1 MEEAPGIPD
10 VEVLRSAVADSAVLI
25 TADKDF
31 GELVFRQG
39 LINSGVLL
47 IRLAGLAP
55 ESKADVTASVI
66 ENHHR
71 ELAANFT
78 VITPGLVRIRKHEH

>member
-1 MEEAPGIPD
+1 MEDAPGIPD
-10 VEVLRSAVADSAVLI
+10 EDVLQFAVADSAILI

-39 LINSGVLL
+39 LISSGVLL

-55 ESKADVTASVI
+55 ESKADLMSTVI
-66 ENHHR
+66 ENHQR
-71 ELAANFT
+71 ELAGNFT
-78 VITPGLVRIRKHEH
+78 VITPGLVRIRKHDH

>member
-1 MEEAPGIPD
+1 M
-10 VEVLRSAVADSAVLI
+10 EVLRSAVADSALLI

-55 ESKADVTASVI
+55 ESKAELISSVL
-66 ENHHR
+66 ENHEG
-71 ELAANFT
+71 ELAGNFT
-78 VITPGLVRIRKHEH
+78 VITPGLVRIRRQEH